1 MEYYSAI
8 RRNEIELF
16 VMRWMVLETVIQSEV
31 SQKEKQIL
39 CIDAYIWNLEKWYRS
54 SYLQSRNN
62 DTDIENKCT
71 DTKGEREGGRN
82 WEIEIDTYTLLILCI
97 K

>member
-1 MEYYSAI
+1 MD
-8 RRNEIELF
+8 
-16 VMRWMVLETVIQSEV
+16 LETVRQSEV

-62 DTDIENKCT
+62 DTDIENKCM